1 MTKQRSVREDIA
13 KSICDI
19 GQVRLF
25 NSRTVHRMHESGHKE
40 AKYFIAMAKTV
51 TSSMACKVKD
61 LAIQIDG
68 TSDVGLG
75 FC

>member
-1 MTKQRSVREDIA
+1 
-13 KSICDI
+13 
-19 GQVRLF
+19 
-25 NSRTVHRMHESGHKE
+25 MHESGHKE

-61 LAIQIDG
+61 LAIQING